1 MLSHVCLLLLLLL
14 LLIFTEISRKTEYYF
29 QVLPFK
35 SCVRNMKQIA
45 SSLWKC
51 SVETQVSASFCKSL
65 KFGVPQGNK
74 YPLILRSL
82 NLTSSVEKCLR
93 VRTGNG
99 T

>member
-1 MLSHVCLLLLLLL
+1 
-14 LLIFTEISRKTEYYF
+14 
-29 QVLPFK
+29 
-35 SCVRNMKQIA
+35 MKQIA

>member
-1 MLSHVCLLLLLLL
+1 
-14 LLIFTEISRKTEYYF
+14 
-29 QVLPFK
+29 
-35 SCVRNMKQIA
+35 MKQIA

-82 NLTSSVEKCLR
+82 NLPAVWKNAWESVQETGLKTTRYALKCNSKHKVTWSLIK
-93 VRTGNG
+93 VK
-99 T
+99 